1 MNDHKSSK
9 ISWKAINKPPK
20 GHTKNRPFVF
30 CTISKDGI
38 CHIISSILESSE
50 QVRFDSDES
59 SATVDKYDNARIC
72 SEEDVFTYNI
82 EPIIYNRVA
91 TIGGND
97 LITKVIGIVSWSWT
111 DDEGKLQTNKLNNV
125 IYFPES
131 PVNILSATAL
141 YEPMKYDEGTWVLT
155 KQKYYIFTWNFCKYK
170 KTIANS

>member
-1 MNDHKSSK
+1 M
-9 ISWKAINKPPK
+9 
-20 GHTKNRPFVF
+20 
-30 CTISKDGI
+30 
-38 CHIISSILESSE
+38 ESSE

-97 LITKVIGIVSWSWT
+97 LITKIIGIVSWSWT

-131 PVNILSATAL
+131 PVNVLIATELA
-141 YEPMKYDEGTWVLT
+141 ESMKYDEGTWVLT
-155 KQKYYIFTWNFCKYK
+155 KGKYCIFTWDFGNYK
-170 KTIANS
+170 NTKAHLENYLPELHIQASFNKFYGCFKRVGWI